1 MVDHIQQKGTR
12 EFDLTHSGEQVARV
26 MEERRHFLCRGDVKN
41 VITQRNDL
49 SALGMDCASCK
60 YIARG
65 CDSAEIRVFS

>member
-1 MVDHIQQKGTR
+1 
-12 EFDLTHSGEQVARV
+12 
-26 MEERRHFLCRGDVKN
+26 MEERWHFLCRGDVKN

-49 SALGMDCASCK
+49 SGLGMDCASCK